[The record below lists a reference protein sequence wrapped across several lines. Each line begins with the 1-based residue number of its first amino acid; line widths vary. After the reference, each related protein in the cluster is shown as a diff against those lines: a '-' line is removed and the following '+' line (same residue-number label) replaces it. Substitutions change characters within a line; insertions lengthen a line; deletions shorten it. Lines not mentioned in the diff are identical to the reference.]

1 MKKTRYKVLM
11 IISGGQTG
19 ADRAGLD
26 FAISKEIKHGGW
38 CPKGRLA
45 EDGAI
50 PTKYNLIETSTNL
63 YPQRTRQNVKDSD
76 ATIVFTDTHM
86 SRGAMLTI
94 TCCEALKKPYFV
106 LPISSIK
113 DEAAKNSLLSW
124 LNKIKPKILNIAGA
138 RASKCP
144 QMHKF
149 VTCILNS
156 VIEKDKQSKEPEWP
170 PQRPFTP
177 SFNFD

>member
-1 MKKTRYKVLM
+1 MKKTKFKVLM

-26 FAISKEIKHGGW
+26 FAISRGIKHGGW

-45 EDGAI
+45 EDGII
-50 PTKYNLIETSTNL
+50 PEKYCLIETSTNL
-63 YPQRTRQNVKDSD
+63 YPQRTKQNVKDSD

-94 TCCEALKKPYFV
+94 TCCETFKKPYFII
-106 LPISSIK
+106 PITSAD
-113 DEAAKNSLLSW
+113 DEAAKDSLLEW
-124 LNKIKPKILNIAGA
+124 LVKIKPRILNIAGA

-144 QMHKF
+144 QIHKF
-149 VTCILNS
+149 VTTMLNS
-156 VIEKDKQSKEPEWP
+156 VLEKEKKAEEPEWP

-177 SFNFD
+177 SFNFY